1 MSRSG
6 PPRSCW
12 RRDAAF
18 TLAGLALLLAWDAS
32 GLDRAVAH
40 AVGGGAQG
48 FPWRDAWVTRSLLHD
63 GGRWASALVLTGLVI
78 GLLRRQGGGQG
89 GATASPPV
97 TWAALGMVLLNLLLV
112 PGVKRSSAT
121 SCPWDLA
128 EFGGSA
134 QFVTHW
140 NFGVFD
146 GGPGHCFPSGHA
158 VAAFAFIAMYFAWR
172 EARPGLARAW
182 LFGALAAGALFGAAQ
197 VLRGAHFVSHVAWSA
212 WACWTL
218 PAAADALSRVRRR
231 RPLPPAGVAA
241 SGSPAL
247 PRRV

>member
-112 PGVKRSSAT
+112 PGVKRSSST

-128 EFGGSA
+128 EFGGTARYVS
-134 QFVTHW
+134 HW
-140 NFGVFD
+140 DWGLSD
-146 GGPGHCFPSGHA
+146 GGVGRCFPAGHA
-158 VAAFAFIAMYFAWR
+158 SAAFCFLPGYFWLRGQAPRAAGFWLAATLLAAFTI
-172 EARPGLARAW
+172 GLAQ
-182 LFGALAAGALFGAAQ
+182 Q
-197 VLRGAHFVSHVAWSA
+197 VRGAHYFSHTLWTGWMCWVVTVVSYWLLEHKTW
-212 WACWTL
+212 
-218 PAAADALSRVRRR
+218 R
-231 RPLPPAGVAA
+231 RPVAA
-241 SGSPAL
+241 G
-247 PRRV
+247 R

>member
-1 MSRSG
+1 MSGGG
-6 PPRSCW
+6 PALPCW
-12 RRDAAF
+12 RRDALF
-18 TLAGLALLLAWDAS
+18 TLAGLTLLLAWDAS
-32 GLDRAVAH
+32 GLDRVVAH

-63 GGRWASALVLTGLVI
+63 GGRWASALVLAGLLI
-78 GLLRRQGGGQG
+78 GLLRRQA
-89 GATASPPV
+89 GAAASPKAG
-97 TWAALGMVLLNLLLV
+97 WAALGMVLLNLLLV

-172 EARPGLARAW
+172 DARPGPARAW

-218 PAAADALSRVRRR
+218 PAALDALSRFRRRR
-231 RPLPPAGVAA
+231 RPPAAGVAA
-241 SGSPAL
+241 VGSPAA